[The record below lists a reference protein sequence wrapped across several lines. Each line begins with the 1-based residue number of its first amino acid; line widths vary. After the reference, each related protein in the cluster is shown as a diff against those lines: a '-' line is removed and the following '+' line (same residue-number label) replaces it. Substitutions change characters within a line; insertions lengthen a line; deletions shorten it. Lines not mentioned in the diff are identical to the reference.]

1 MTEKWKDEEWAQ
13 DIWYRGKVTRRRI
26 VGWGGGAIGAMM
38 LVPAPWRA
46 AFGAAKPYKI
56 GSEQPLSGAGA
67 AGGKTALVGLQMAVD
82 RINHMGGI
90 MGRPIE
96 LVIADDESKPDV
108 ARRKTQ
114 KMVEEDNI
122 DVHVGG
128 FLSNICLAC
137 MPVWEEAKIV
147 NMISVCLDTT
157 LTTTKCNRYSFRVHD
172 YAPAQA
178 VAFGPVLN
186 KMGKKW
192 HIAYADYSWGQ
203 STRDA
208 YADEIKKGGGEVVGT
223 TGIPLGTA
231 DMTPFLSKIQG
242 DFDGLFGIFFG
253 KDGITIGNQAFD
265 LGLTKKYK
273 WAGDGAIAESV
284 NLPALGSKIEGFV
297 GINRYLP
304 VLEGPLNTPAHKK
317 FFDEAV
323 ARLKQ
328 IDPSGPLPDRYVQS
342 NFEAMNFLKRHGEV
356 RLPRPR
362 GHGQTHR
369 GPGGARDEGRGRLPP
384 GRQDAPQGRPSGL
397 PPRVHLRHQGRQAP
411 DRRGSPEGEGNV
423 RAGLQVRLHL
433 SGRLTSSRSDCPGQ
447 CRPGRRLGPCPPY
460 RRPNRPLRR
469 PDRSQPRQLRPSAGR
484 DPRDH
489 RAKRGWQEH
498 LLQLPDRRPAPLV
511 GALPVQRR
519 GHHWASSQLD
529 LSEGHRPVVS
539 DHQHLPERH
548 RPRER
553 PHCCAVTPARLEPAD
568 PPPRLPRH
576 HREGRSS
583 IGGGRPARQRGRN
596 GRQPL
601 PRRAAQS

>member
-38 LVPAPWRA
+38 LVPATWRA

-157 LTTTKCNRYSFRVHD
+157 LTGSKCNRYSFRPSD

-178 VAFGPVLN
+178 VAFAPYLIS

-192 HIAYADYSWGQ
+192 HIAFADYSWGQ

-208 YADEIKKGGGEVVGT
+208 YVEQLRRAGGEVVGT
-223 TGIPLGTA
+223 TGVPLGTA
-231 DMTPFLSKIQG
+231 DMTPFLSKITG
-242 DFDGLFGIFFG
+242 NFDGLLAIFAT
-253 KDGITIGNQAFD
+253 DGVTVGNQTYD
-265 LGLTKKYK
+265 LGLTRKYK
-273 WAGDGAIAESV
+273 WAGDGAIAEST
-284 NLPALGSKIEGFV
+284 NLPALGNKIEGFV

-304 VLEGPLNTPAHKK
+304 ILEGPLNTPAHKK
-317 FFDEAV
+317 FLEDAMV
-323 ARLKQ
+323 RLKR
-328 IDPSGPLPDRYVQS
+328 IDPTGPLPDRYVQS
-342 NFEAMNFLKRHGEV
+342 NYEALNALK
-356 RLPRPR
+356 
-362 GHGQTHR
+362 
-369 GPGGARDEGRGRLPP
+369 
-384 GRQDAPQGRPSGL
+384 
-397 PPRVHLRHQGRQAP
+397 
-411 DRRGSPEGEGNV
+411 
-423 RAGLQVRLHL
+423 
-433 SGRLTSSRSDCPGQ
+433 
-447 CRPGRRLGPCPPY
+447 
-460 RRPNRPLRR
+460 
-469 PDRSQPRQLRPSAGR
+469 
-484 DPRDH
+484 
-489 RAKRGWQEH
+489 
-498 LLQLPDRRPAPLV
+498 
-511 GALPVQRR
+511 
-519 GHHWASSQLD
+519 
-529 LSEGHRPVVS
+529 
-539 DHQHLPERH
+539 
-548 RPRER
+548 
-553 PHCCAVTPARLEPAD
+553 
-568 PPPRLPRH
+568 
-576 HREGRSS
+576 
-583 IGGGRPARQRGRN
+583 
-596 GRQPL
+596 
-601 PRRAAQS
+601 